1 MLLLLQYHHI
11 SPIITFN
18 PGTVQKRIFQ
28 NHLKEL
34 RKHRFTNLEELDSLC
49 SPKVLERKVL
59 ITFDDGYKSVFEH
72 AYPIMNKYGFKG
84 VVFVVTKYIG
94 KISEWEV
101 PLLSSLPH
109 LGREE
114 IKTLHKSGWI
124 IGSHSHGHKDLTTLS
139 AQKLKE
145 EIKTSIETLE
155 DILGNRV
162 YTFSYPFGK
171 FNQKVK
177 DVLVEL
183 GIKFAFK
190 SSGKLKFPLDL
201 LEIPRR
207 SIYLTDFSISLKIDT
222 FYNFIEYPKETIS
235 NKFAYLSPI
244 YLKLLKTFKG
254 NPCD

>member
-11 SPIITFN
+11 SPVITFN
-18 PGTVQKRIFQ
+18 PGTVHKRIFE
-28 NHLKEL
+28 NHLKDL
-34 RKHRFTNLEELDSLC
+34 KKYTFTNLELESLY
-49 SPKVLERKVL
+49 SPNVLERKVL
-59 ITFDDGYKSVFEH
+59 ITFDDGYRSVFEH
-72 AYPIMNKYGFKG
+72 AYPIMNEYGYKG

-94 KISEWEV
+94 KVSKWEV

-109 LGREE
+109 LKQEE

-124 IGSHSHGHKDLTTLS
+124 IGSHSHSHSDLTTLTT
-139 AQKLKE
+139 QKLKE
-145 EIKTSIETLE
+145 EIKSSKKILE
-155 DILGNRV
+155 DILGSEV

-171 FNQKVK
+171 FNKRVK
-177 DVLVEL
+177 DVLKEL

-207 SIYLTDFSISLKIDT
+207 SIYLIDFSISSKIDS
-222 FYNFIEYPKETIS
+222 FYNFVEYPKEFIS

-254 NPCD
+254 NPGD